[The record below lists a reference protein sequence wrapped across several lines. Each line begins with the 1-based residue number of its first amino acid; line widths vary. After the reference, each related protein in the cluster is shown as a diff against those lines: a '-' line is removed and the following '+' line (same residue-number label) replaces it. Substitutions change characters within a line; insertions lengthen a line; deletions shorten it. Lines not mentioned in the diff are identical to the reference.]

1 MLPSVGLLSG
11 RPEVLQAIG
20 RPVEIGLADDQM
32 GVLRSPGLQGGCAGS
47 IAHQIELTEGGEIG
61 AIAGVICLGGG
72 NIVLLLLHISPHIG
86 GLIRQQDEQTLAS
99 LIRHLLPAAVH
110 QELVRV
116 HPVGHGDK
124 VVIGADHRCVGDVVA
139 HLTAGKLTGE
149 GCLEVPG
156 QRQLVALAVI
166 VGRGLDLR
174 QVPGLEALH
183 RRGQGRCPGPAVPN
197 QLEAESPGQVDQ
209 GHIAYAA
216 GQIGGG
222 VHGHAAGLL
231 LPIPEG
237 QAGLPLYKGDL
248 TLLLLVGQPQLG
260 ADGHRHLG
268 PAVPVHIGRS
278 GQLQG
283 PSVQSDGHR
292 ALCLDRQAQ
301 RQHHGQRQRQR

>member
-1 MLPSVGLLSG
+1 MIRWGFSAA
-11 RPEVLQAIG
+11 QAS
-20 RPVEIGLADDQM
+20 R
-32 GVLRSPGLQGGCAGS
+32 GCAGS

-86 GLIRQQDEQTLAS
+86 GLIRQQDETDTPPVSSATCFQPLSTRNWS
-99 LIRHLLPAAVH
+99 S
-110 QELVRV
+110 V

-124 VVIGADHRCVGDVVA
+124 VVIGADHRCIGDVVA

-197 QLEAESPGQVDQ
+197 QLEAESPGQVGQ
-209 GHIAYAA
+209 G
-216 GQIGGG
+216 
-222 VHGHAAGLL
+222 
-231 LPIPEG
+231 
-237 QAGLPLYKGDL
+237 
-248 TLLLLVGQPQLG
+248 T
-260 ADGHRHLG
+260 
-268 PAVPVHIGRS
+268 
-278 GQLQG
+278 
-283 PSVQSDGHR
+283 
-292 ALCLDRQAQ
+292 
-301 RQHHGQRQRQR
+301 